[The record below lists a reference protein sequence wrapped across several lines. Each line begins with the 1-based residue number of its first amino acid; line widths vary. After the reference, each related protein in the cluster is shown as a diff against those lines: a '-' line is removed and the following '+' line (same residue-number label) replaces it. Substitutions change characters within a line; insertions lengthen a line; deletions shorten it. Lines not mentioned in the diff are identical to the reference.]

1 MVSRDRHLL
10 DTPDV
15 LACMQALLDGVE
27 QQLEFPQNSR
37 PKRRFCRV
45 MSCVRPHSSRAQA
58 QQTEVGLHVHSK
70 DVSVNYMY
78 RRIK

>member
-37 PKRRFCRV
+37 PKRHQGKHALVMWCRV
-45 MSCVRPHSSRAQA
+45 SGRTRLTLS
-58 QQTEVGLHVHSK
+58 QQTEVGLYSK
-70 DVSVNYMY
+70 DASVNYT
-78 RRIK
+78 